1 MGALRAKTQGQP
13 MKLFVSWSQNISR
26 QIAQDFREWLPLIS
40 QTIEPFMSEEDTD
53 KGAHWSS
60 TIRRELDQ
68 SAFGIVILTAEN
80 IDSTWL
86 HFEAGAIAKSVD
98 EGRVVP
104 ILFGLKH
111 SDVQQPL
118 SMFQSALFEKDD
130 IFRVVRTINGAAGTD
145 ARDERQL
152 ETVFETF
159 WPRLDKVIQPKLTRL
174 RSTLPRHQ
182 QSKMEH
188 DRILEELLLLGR
200 QQSRI
205 LANPAGLVG
214 EEILGLLLRLTH
226 EPDGTA
232 VRLVHK
238 ERDLVLALCGRWGK
252 LEHEMNGYLHL
263 LDPRERRNASEMI
276 GRFSMYLKE
285 LQAVLT
291 GTATPQSIV
300 QAFGSGLG
308 SRGSE

>member
-1 MGALRAKTQGQP
+1 
-13 MKLFVSWSQNISR
+13 MKLFVSWSQDVSR
-26 QIAQDFREWLPLIS
+26 QIAQEFREWLPLIN

-60 TIRRELDQ
+60 TIRRELEQ

-80 IDSTWL
+80 IESTWL
-86 HFEAGAIAKSVD
+86 HFEAGAIAKSVE

-104 ILFGLKH
+104 ILFELKH
-111 SDVQQPL
+111 SDVHQPL
-118 SMFQSALFEKDD
+118 SMFQSALFEKED
-130 IFRVVRTINGAAGTD
+130 IFRVVKSINFAAGAS

-152 ETVFETF
+152 ATVFESF
-159 WPRLDKVIQPKLTRL
+159 WPRLETAIKPKLAKL

-182 QSKMEH
+182 QKQLER

-205 LANPAGLVG
+205 LSNPAGLVG
-214 EEILGLLLRLTH
+214 EEILALLLRLTR

-232 VRLVHK
+232 IRLVQK

-252 LEHEMNGYLHL
+252 LEHELTGYVDL
-263 LDPRERRNASEMI
+263 LDAREKRNARQMI
-276 GRFSMYLKE
+276 GRFSAYVKE

-291 GTATPQSIV
+291 GTATTQSII
-300 QAFGSGLG
+300 QAFGS
-308 SRGSE
+308 SS

>member
-1 MGALRAKTQGQP
+1 
-13 MKLFVSWSQNISR
+13 MKLFVSWSQDISR
-26 QIAQDFREWLPLIS
+26 QIAQDFREWLPLVN

-60 TIRRELDQ
+60 TIRRELEQ

-86 HFEAGAIAKSVD
+86 HFEAGAIAKSVE

-118 SMFQSALFEKDD
+118 SMFQSALFERED
-130 IFRVVRTINGAAGTD
+130 IFRVVKSINGAAGAH
-145 ARDERQL
+145 AREERQL
-152 ETVFETF
+152 ETVFDSF
-159 WPRLDKVIQPKLTRL
+159 WPRLDEAIKPKLAKL
-174 RSTLPRHQ
+174 RTTLPRHQ
-182 QSKMEH
+182 QNKMEH

-214 EEILGLLLRLTH
+214 EEILALLLRLTH
-226 EPDGTA
+226 EPDGAA
-232 VRLVHK
+232 VRLVNK

-252 LEHEMNGYLHL
+252 VEHELNGYLNL
-263 LDPRERRNASEMI
+263 LDAREKRHAGEMMQ
-276 GRFSMYLKE
+276 RFSMYMKE

-291 GTATPQSIV
+291 GTATPQSII
-300 QAFGSGLG
+300 QAFGSGLVA
-308 SRGSE
+308 RAD